1 MVLYYLLPHYS
12 SSSEYCIFFMINNGE
27 HLIYIHIFDIWNI
40 SLQVEAY
47 RDKSSTKI
55 LYLKKH
61 D

>member
-1 MVLYYLLPHYS
+1 
-12 SSSEYCIFFMINNGE
+12 MINNGE

-55 LYLKKH
+55 LYLKNH